1 MRRIRFSIAGLMFA
15 VAMSAVLVAALRSGS
30 PAWAGAMLM
39 LSCGILG
46 LAIVGAICRRGGER
60 VWWVGFAVF
69 GCGYL
74 ALAFW
79 SEHNFENLPT
89 VSAIFVI
96 GSGYFPDGQLP
107 GAWNPDG
114 SMHWSFTQIV
124 HCLWAILAAILG
136 GALAGVLFAVPDDD
150 RTQGIVQMDAGETLP
165 PLWRRKP
172 TVIWLAGTVLVALA
186 ALAGLR
192 AAPGLWAGVV
202 FLLTCGM
209 LATAI
214 LGALVGRGGRRTM
227 WLGAALFGCGYMV
240 FTFGRFSDSGW
251 PYTPTT
257 HLLNALRPGS
267 PPHWSGFPDAS
278 DRFNILNESVLKA
291 LEVPIP
297 MHFPS
302 ETPLEDILKHIKSET
317 EARIGKPIPIY
328 VDPYGLQEAHQ
339 TMSSKVVIDVEG
351 ATVKNCL
358 SRCLKQLDLTF
369 SVRDGFLMITDAG
382 TVLPV
387 YEDPFLIVGHCFLA
401 LIAAAVGGV
410 LAPLVSEREVG
421 LQWIPGLE
429 FENWR
434 TKNMVISRH
443 ISSMGSSCP
452 G

>member
-15 VAMSAVLVAALRSGS
+15 VAMSALLVAALRSAS
-30 PAWAGAMLM
+30 AAWAGAMLM
-39 LSCGILG
+39 LSCGVLG
-46 LAIVGAICRRGGER
+46 LAIVGALCRRGSER
-60 VWWVGFAVF
+60 VWWLGFAVF

-74 ALAFW
+74 VLAFW

-96 GSGYFPDGQLP
+96 GSKYFSNTQQ
-107 GAWNPDG
+107 GAWMTG
-114 SMHWSFTQIV
+114 ASLHWSFTQIV

-136 GALAGVLFAVPDDD
+136 GALAWVLLAVPDND
-150 RTQGIVQMDAGETLP
+150 RTQGVVQTDSGEALP

-172 TVIWLAGTVLVALA
+172 AVMWLAGIVVVALA
-186 ALAGLR
+186 ALAGSR

-214 LGALVGRGGRRTM
+214 LGALVGRGNRRTM
-227 WLGAALFGCGYMV
+227 WLGAALFGSGYMV
-240 FTFGRFSDSGW
+240 FTFGRSSDSGW

-278 DRFNILNESVLKA
+278 DRFNSLNESVLKA
-291 LEVPIP
+291 LEAPIP

-302 ETPLEDILKHIKSET
+302 ETSLEDILKHIKSET

-339 TMSSKVVIDVEG
+339 TMASKVFIDVEG
-351 ATVKNCL
+351 TTVKHSL
-358 SRCLKQLDLTF
+358 SLCLKQLDLTF
-369 SVRDGFLMITDAG
+369 AVRDGFLMITEAG

-410 LAPLVSEREVG
+410 LAPLVSDARGRPSVDTG
-421 LQWIPGLE
+421 
-429 FENWR
+429 
-434 TKNMVISRH
+434 T
-443 ISSMGSSCP
+443 
-452 G
+452 